1 MTFEHENLDG
11 PLPPNIN
18 FQTEKHKC
26 VVLCVKDR
34 ADWAHLF
41 FKWASGLPE
50 VEIPPL
56 RPESDVDSDTDEES
70 DSSNS

>member
-1 MTFEHENLDG
+1 
-11 PLPPNIN
+11 
-18 FQTEKHKC
+18 
-26 VVLCVKDR
+26 
-34 ADWAHLF
+34 
-41 FKWASGLPE
+41 